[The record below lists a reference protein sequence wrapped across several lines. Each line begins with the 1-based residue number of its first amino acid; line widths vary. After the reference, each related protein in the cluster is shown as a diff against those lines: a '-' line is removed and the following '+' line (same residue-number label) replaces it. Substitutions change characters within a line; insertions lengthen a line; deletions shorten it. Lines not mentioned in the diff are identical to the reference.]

1 MTDGTCYYIL
11 VIACDVLAI
20 SLGILKRR
28 KEQKGG
34 IAAIVN
40 AVLAV
45 IMALGLNSL
54 WSNVFKEVHNKAVE
68 CKPDGLWAQASED
81 TNSGLV
87 SIIKKLSRDEA
98 NVNALVEE
106 LNELD
111 KLKQL

>member
-20 SLGILKRR
+20 SLCILKRR

-54 WSNVFKEVHNKAVE
+54 WSNVLKEVHNKAVE
-68 CKPDGLWAQASED
+68 CKPDGLWTQASAG

-87 SIIKKLSRDEA
+87 SIIKKVPQDEA
-98 NVNALVEE
+98 NVNA
-106 LNELD
+106 
-111 KLKQL
+111 

>member
-1 MTDGTCYYIL
+1 MTDGTCCYIL
-11 VIACDVLAI
+11 LIACDVLAI

-28 KEQKGG
+28 KEQKSG
-34 IAAIVN
+34 IAAIAN
-40 AVLAV
+40 AVMPV

-54 WSNVFKEVHNKAVE
+54 WSNVLKEVHNKAVE
-68 CKPDGLWAQASED
+68 CTPDGLWAQASAG

-87 SIIKKLSRDEA
+87 SIIKKLPRDEA
-98 NVNALVEE
+98 SVKALVEE